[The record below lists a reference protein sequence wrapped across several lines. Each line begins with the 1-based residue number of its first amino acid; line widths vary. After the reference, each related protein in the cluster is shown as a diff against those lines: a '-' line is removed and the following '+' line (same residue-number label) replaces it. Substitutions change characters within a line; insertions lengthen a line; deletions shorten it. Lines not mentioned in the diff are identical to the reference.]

1 MKQNLLSQFETYQQI
16 SNEYDST
23 KQANIQ
29 IDILR
34 EIAIRG
40 KQTKPQL
47 VKSLGHTYRTI
58 AITLSRDETKNIKKN
73 LFWRNGS
80 ISKKNIDQSQHS
92 LTNRAMI
99 ILMLGHYKDTNEN
112 KKQKIVRKPYLN
124 YDEFLKFISIFEK
137 EHSYTKITKN
147 ILSKFRHPLEQLISL
162 YLTSNQSAV
171 NLLISR
177 FKDNKKLQ
185 KYGSL
190 IISNEFQL
198 QQINKKIEVEKYELN
213 KLLSNMLIPS

>member
-1 MKQNLLSQFETYQQI
+1 MKQNLLSQFETYRQI
-16 SNEYDST
+16 SKEYDST
-23 KQANIQ
+23 KEANIQ
-29 IDILR
+29 IGILR

-47 VKSLGHTYRTI
+47 VKSLGHTYRKI
-58 AITLSRDETKNIKKN
+58 AITLSRDENKNIKKN
-73 LFWRNGS
+73 LFCRNGS

-99 ILMLGHYKDTNEN
+99 ILMLGHYKNTVEN
-112 KKQKIVRKPYLN
+112 KKQKIVGKPYLN
-124 YDEFLKFISIFEK
+124 LDEFLNFVSRFEK
-137 EHSYTKITKN
+137 EHAYTEITKK
-147 ILSKFRHPLEQLISL
+147 IGKFRHPLQPLMLL
-162 YLTSNQSAV
+162 YLTSNQSVV

-198 QQINKKIEVEKYELN
+198 QQIKKKIEVEKYELN